1 MRNVLTYAK
10 MNAARPAKAATTME
24 PWMLEAL
31 PVKVVVLGVAV
42 AAGAL

>member
-1 MRNVLTYAK
+1 MTYAK
-10 MNAARPAKAATTME
+10 MNEARPAKAATTME
-24 PWMLEAL
+24 PWMLAAL